1 MHYISTRGTAPRLAF
16 NDVLL
21 AGLASDGGLYVPE
34 NWPQFSPTDLRS
46 LRGKSYSD
54 VAATIMWPFVEG
66 DIPRDAFVAMVNEAY
81 ATFRHPAICPVVQTG
96 SNEFIL
102 ELFHGPTLAFKDVAM
117 QLIARL
123 MDYVLAA
130 RNQRATIVGAT
141 SGDTG
146 GAAIDAF
153 AGRDRTDMFIFF
165 PHGRVSPV
173 QRLQM
178 TSTKAANV
186 HALAFDGTF
195 DDCQAIVKG
204 MFNHHAFR
212 DQVQL
217 SGVNSINWGRIMA
230 QIVYFFTSALSLGA
244 PDRPVS
250 FTVPTGNFGDIF
262 AAYSAKRMGLP
273 IDQLIIATNDNDILA
288 RTFDTGTY
296 EMRGVVQ
303 TTSPSMDIQISSN
316 FERLVFDA
324 YGRDPKPVVAAMDGL
339 KQSGLF
345 TLSAE
350 ALHYMQDLGF
360 AAGRADEEEVA
371 NTLRAL
377 KAESGYRLDPHT
389 ATGVHV
395 QRKLLQGDASGIV
408 LATAHPA
415 KFPDAVE
422 AAIRERPALPYW
434 LSDLMERPEYFSR
447 LPNDQ
452 KMVEEFIRKKRR
464 V

>member
-1 MHYISTRGTAPRLAF
+1 
-16 NDVLL
+16 
-21 AGLASDGGLYVPE
+21 
-34 NWPQFSPTDLRS
+34 
-46 LRGKSYSD
+46 
-54 VAATIMWPFVEG
+54 
-66 DIPRDAFVAMVNEAY
+66 
-81 ATFRHPAICPVVQTG
+81 
-96 SNEFIL
+96 
-102 ELFHGPTLAFKDVAM
+102 
-117 QLIARL
+117 
-123 MDYVLAA
+123 MDYVLAQ
-130 RNQRATIVGAT
+130 RGQRATIVGAT

-165 PHGRVSPV
+165 PHGRVSAV

-178 TSTKAANV
+178 TSNKAANV
-186 HALAFDGTF
+186 HALALDGTF

-204 MFNHHAFR
+204 LFNNHAFR

-230 QIVYFFTSALSLGA
+230 QIVYFFTSAIALGA

-250 FTVPTGNFGDIF
+250 FSVPTGNFGDIF

-273 IDQLIIATNDNDILA
+273 IAQLIIATNDNDILA
-288 RTFDTGTY
+288 RTFETGTY

-324 YGRDPKPVVAAMDGL
+324 YGRKSEPVVAAMDGL
-339 KQSGLF
+339 KQSGSF
-345 TLSAE
+345 TLTPE
-350 ALHYMQDLGF
+350 ALGYMRANGF
-360 AAGRADEEEVA
+360 AAGRADEAEVA
-371 NTLRAL
+371 HILRSL

-389 ATGVHV
+389 ATGVYV
-395 QRKLLQGDASGIV
+395 QRKLLQGDAPGIV

-422 AAIRERPALPYW
+422 AATHDRPALPDW
-434 LSDLMERPEYFSR
+434 LSDLMERAEKFER

-452 KMVEEFIRKKRR
+452 KMVEEFIREKRR